1 MPKVRSN
8 YVSLYY
14 DHYKDTFEQL
24 KGSLSKRD
32 RLTLFLLLL
41 AVLVALLSFDTE
53 RTGLIFTQLLEKEYG
68 IREIGA
74 AFIDTASILSL
85 TYITLAYYRICLGIE
100 RLYVYIHNVEY
111 TLSAYLGLNI
121 DRESRNYLSSYPC
134 LLTLIDWI
142 YVYLL
147 PVLLCGFAAYKFF
160 ADWPGLTFDLRW
172 LNELGLA
179 VIALSSLIYIRDR
192 YCIRQATRR
201 SRH

>member
-1 MPKVRSN
+1 MPKVRSDH
-8 YVSLYY
+8 VSLYY

-24 KGSLSKRD
+24 KGSLSRRD

-53 RTGLIFTQLLEKEYG
+53 RTGRIFTQLLEKEYG

-74 AFIDTASILSL
+74 AFIDTASILAL
-85 TYITLAYYRICLGIE
+85 TYVALAYYRVCLGIE
-100 RLYVYIHNVEY
+100 RMYVYLHNVEY
-111 TLSAYLGLNI
+111 TLSTYIGLNI

-142 YVYLL
+142 YVFLL
-147 PVLLCGFAAYKFF
+147 PVRLCGFTAYKFF
-160 ADWPGLTFDLRW
+160 VDWPGLSFDLRC

-192 YCIRQATRR
+192 YFIKQAMQR
-201 SRH
+201 SGH

>member
-1 MPKVRSN
+1 MPKVRSD

-24 KGSLSKRD
+24 KGSISKRD

-53 RTGLIFTQLLEKEYG
+53 RTGRIFRQLIEKEYG

-74 AFIDTASILSL
+74 AFIDTAGILSL
-85 TYITLAYYRICLGIE
+85 TYITLAYYRVCLGIE
-100 RLYVYIHNVEY
+100 RLYVYLHNVEY
-111 TLSAYLGLNI
+111 TLSAYIGLNI

-134 LLTLIDWI
+134 LLSLIDWI
-142 YVYLL
+142 YVFLL

-160 ADWPGLTFDLRW
+160 ADWPGLSFDLRW

-192 YCIRQATRR
+192 YFIKQAMQR
-201 SRH
+201 SGH

>member
-111 TLSAYLGLNI
+111 TLSAYIGLNI

-134 LLTLIDWI
+134 LLTIIDWI

-147 PVLLCGFAAYKFF
+147 PVLLCGFAAYKFL

-179 VIALSSLIYIRDR
+179 VTALSSLIYIRDR